1 MVILVEDFFINQ
13 LQKCPSSF
21 QQKFRVAYQQLK
33 IVDTLTE
40 VKNIHSTSA
49 KNYYKLYI
57 EESRIGMKVKD
68 STLHILCFVY
78 NQYFE

>member
-1 MVILVEDFFINQ
+1 MVIIVEEFFIEQ

-33 IVDTLTE
+33 IVDTPTE
-40 VKNIHSTSA
+40 VKNIYSTSA

-57 EESRIGMKVKD
+57 DESKIGMKVKD
-68 STLHILCFVY
+68 STLHILYFLY
-78 NQYFE
+78 NQYFD

>member
-1 MVILVEDFFINQ
+1 MVIIVEEFFIEQ

-33 IVDTLTE
+33 IVDTPAE
-40 VKNIHSTSA
+40 VKNIYSTSA

-57 EESRIGMKVKD
+57 DESKIGMKVKD
-68 STLHILCFVY
+68 STLHILYFLY
-78 NQYFE
+78 NQYFD